1 MHPDVRIEVRDFGP
15 LASAAVD
22 LRPLTVFVGPSNA
35 GKTYLATLISALHRA
50 SSGFAR
56 IPPRGI
62 FITERLNRMDSRTIK
77 RAIDQT
83 RKKLLVPGRAFTC
96 KDLPKEVK
104 ARFRDILDSLQV
116 EVVDDLER
124 SFDVGD
130 CSELIRSTAS
140 DRQLHISLHLRE
152 GHRDLWHLVVDVPYR
167 SEGSGEIGDVVLVPA
182 STDAKERR
190 NLAASNRRE
199 PAVLFEW
206 LVDRAARDGREPR
219 VRHLPAA
226 RSGVLQSHQIV
237 ASSLLE
243 RLDRRALRHAPD
255 LPTLPSATIDFMRW
269 LTAYDEGKT
278 RCQEIRGLADE
289 LERDPLDGQILAR
302 RPVPAGYPKFVYRP
316 RGTTG
321 DIRLSR
327 ASSMVTEL
335 TPVVLVLRGGL
346 EPGDTLIIDEIE
358 AHLHPAAQT
367 QMATLLARLVRAGV
381 RVVVT
386 THSDWLLKELGN
398 LMRESKLAD
407 QTANMPGN
415 DSLTPTEVG
424 VWLFRAQESASG
436 FTVNEIPFDPIEG
449 IEPEEYE
456 AVAEN
461 LYNRSADLQNRL
473 QKTASEDG
481 TELAVSPSAR

>member
-1 MHPDVRIEVRDFGP
+1 
-15 LASAAVD
+15 
-22 LRPLTVFVGPSNA
+22 
-35 GKTYLATLISALHRA
+35 
-50 SSGFAR
+50 
-56 IPPRGI
+56 
-62 FITERLNRMDSRTIK
+62 
-77 RAIDQT
+77 
-83 RKKLLVPGRAFTC
+83 
-96 KDLPKEVK
+96 
-104 ARFRDILDSLQV
+104 
-116 EVVDDLER
+116 
-124 SFDVGD
+124 
-130 CSELIRSTAS
+130 
-140 DRQLHISLHLRE
+140 
-152 GHRDLWHLVVDVPYR
+152 
-167 SEGSGEIGDVVLVPA
+167 
-182 STDAKERR
+182 
-190 NLAASNRRE
+190 
-199 PAVLFEW
+199 
-206 LVDRAARDGREPR
+206 
-219 VRHLPAA
+219 
-226 RSGVLQSHQIV
+226 
-237 ASSLLE
+237 
-243 RLDRRALRHAPD
+243 
-255 LPTLPSATIDFMRW
+255 
-269 LTAYDEGKT
+269 
-278 RCQEIRGLADE
+278 
-289 LERDPLDGQILAR
+289 
-302 RPVPAGYPKFVYRP
+302 
-316 RGTTG
+316 
-321 DIRLSR
+321 
-327 ASSMVTEL
+327 MVTEL

-481 TELAVSPSAR
+481 TELGD